1 MYIDELGDMVN
12 KYSNIYHRTIKT
24 KPVDVKSSMYT
35 GFNKENN
42 KEGPKVK
49 VSDHVRTSKYKNI
62 FEKKVP
68 FQIGLTYVIN
78 NLNVEEIVGTF

>member
-24 KPVDVKSSMYT
+24 KTVDVKSSMYT
-35 GFNKENN
+35 GINKENN

-49 VSDHVRTSKYKNI
+49 VSDHVRRSKYKNI

>member
-1 MYIDELGDMVN
+1 M
-12 KYSNIYHRTIKT
+12 K
-24 KPVDVKSSMYT
+24 
-35 GFNKENN
+35 KENN

>member
-24 KPVDVKSSMYT
+24 K
-35 GFNKENN
+35 KENN

-49 VSDHVRTSKYKNI
+49 VSGHVRTSKYKNI

>member
-24 KPVDVKSSMYT
+24 K
-35 GFNKENN
+35 KENN